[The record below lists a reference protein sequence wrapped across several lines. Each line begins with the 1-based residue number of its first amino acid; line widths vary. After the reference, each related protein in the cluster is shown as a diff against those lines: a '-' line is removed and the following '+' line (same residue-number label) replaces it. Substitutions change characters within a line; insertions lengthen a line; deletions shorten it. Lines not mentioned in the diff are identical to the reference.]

1 MSPNEILA
9 WSGLVV
15 GLAFGMVGQA
25 TGFCLNRAV
34 KDYVESRN
42 LLRARSFAFAT
53 LVAMIGTQLLA
64 LTEFVDFS
72 RAIYRTS
79 NFSWVL
85 LPLGAT
91 MFGYGMMLANG
102 CGARTVVLLAQGNL
116 RSLVVLLCLGISAYA
131 TLSGVLGPART
142 MIAQATSIPLGGL
155 YDLSLL
161 TNQIALGLLLS
172 ALSWFVFYR
181 GMILRNA
188 KDFFGGVCVGLLVV
202 AGWFATGW
210 LAADE
215 FEPTPLVSLTF
226 IAPIGETI
234 QYTMIAT
241 GMRLSFPVALI
252 FGVLRGSFCVAAV
265 RGTLRLQ
272 GFSTPHEMG
281 RYVLGGVLM
290 GVGGALGLGCSIGQ
304 GLTGMSTLAFSS
316 MIAITCILLGAGL
329 AARRN
334 G

>member
-1 MSPNEILA
+1 MSPNEILV

-15 GLAFGMVGQA
+15 GLAFGVVGQT

-42 LLRARSFAFAT
+42 LLRARSFALAT
-53 LVAMIGTQLLA
+53 FVAIIGTQLLA

-72 RAIYRTS
+72 KAIYRTP

-131 TLSGVLGPART
+131 TLTGVLGPART
-142 MIAQATSIPLGGL
+142 MIVQATSIPLGGL
-155 YDLSLL
+155 YDLSSL

-252 FGVLRGSFCVAAV
+252 LGVLLGSFSVAAM

-272 GFSTPHEMG
+272 GFSTAHEMR

-329 AARRN
+329 AARRH

>member
-1 MSPNEILA
+1 MSPNEILV
-9 WSGLVV
+9 WSGLAI
-15 GLAFGMVGQA
+15 GAAFGAVGQT

-42 LLRARSFAFAT
+42 LLKARSFALAM
-53 LVAMIGTQLLA
+53 LVAIVGTQLLA
-64 LTEFVDFS
+64 FTELIDVS
-72 RAIYRTS
+72 TAIYRTP
-79 NFSWVL
+79 NVSWLL
-85 LPLGAT
+85 LPIGAT

-131 TLSGVLGPART
+131 TLSGVLGPVRT
-142 MIAQATSIPLGGL
+142 MLAQATNVPLGGL
-155 YDLSLL
+155 YDLSSISNRLV
-161 TNQIALGLLLS
+161 IGLLLA
-172 ALSWFVFYR
+172 ALLWFVLHR
-181 GMILRNA
+181 GMILRSK
-188 KDFFGGVCVGLLVV
+188 KDFLGGLAVGLLVV

-215 FEPTPLVSLTF
+215 FEPKPLVSLTF

-234 QYTMIAT
+234 QYAMIAT
-241 GMRLSFPVALI
+241 GMRLGFPVALI
-252 FGVLRGSFCVAAV
+252 LGVLLGSFSAAAI
-265 RGTLRLQ
+265 RGTLQLQ
-272 GFSTPHEMG
+272 GFSTPREMR

-304 GLTGMSTLAFSS
+304 GLTGMSTLAFGS
-316 MIAITCILLGAGL
+316 MIASICILFGAGL

-334 G
+334 R

>member
-1 MSPNEILA
+1 MSPNEILV
-9 WSGLVV
+9 WSGLAI
-15 GLAFGMVGQA
+15 GAAFGAVGQT

-42 LLRARSFAFAT
+42 LLKARSFALAM
-53 LVAMIGTQLLA
+53 LVAIIGTQLLA
-64 LTEFVDFS
+64 TAELIDVST
-72 RAIYRTS
+72 AIYRTP
-79 NFSWVL
+79 NVSWLL
-85 LPLGAT
+85 LPVGAT

-131 TLSGVLGPART
+131 TLSGVLGPVRT
-142 MIAQATSIPLGGL
+142 MLAQATNIPLGGL
-155 YDLSLL
+155 YDLSLAS
-161 TNQIALGLLLS
+161 NQIVLGLLLVVLAS
-172 ALSWFVFYR
+172 FVFYR
-181 GMILRNA
+181 GMIFRHT
-188 KDFFGGVCVGLLVV
+188 KDFLGGLAVGLLVV

-234 QYTMIAT
+234 QYAMIAT
-241 GMRLSFPVALI
+241 GMRLGFPVALI
-252 FGVLRGSFCVAAV
+252 LGVLLGSFGAAAI
-265 RGTLRLQ
+265 RRTLQLQ
-272 GFSTPHEMG
+272 GFSTPREMR

-304 GLTGMSTLAFSS
+304 GLTGMSTLAFGS
-316 MIAITCILLGAGL
+316 MIASICILFGAGL

>member
-226 IAPIGETI
+226 IAPIG
-234 QYTMIAT
+234 
-241 GMRLSFPVALI
+241 
-252 FGVLRGSFCVAAV
+252 
-265 RGTLRLQ
+265 
-272 GFSTPHEMG
+272 
-281 RYVLGGVLM
+281 
-290 GVGGALGLGCSIGQ
+290 
-304 GLTGMSTLAFSS
+304 
-316 MIAITCILLGAGL
+316 AGL
-329 AARRN
+329 
-334 G
+334 

>member
-1 MSPNEILA
+1 MSPNEILV
-9 WSGLVV
+9 WSGLAI
-15 GLAFGMVGQA
+15 GAAFGAVGQT

-42 LLRARSFAFAT
+42 LLKARSFALAM
-53 LVAMIGTQLLA
+53 LVAIIGTQLLA
-64 LTEFVDFS
+64 TAELIDAST
-72 RAIYRTS
+72 AIYRTP
-79 NFSWVL
+79 NVSWLL
-85 LPLGAT
+85 LPVGAT

-142 MIAQATSIPLGGL
+142 MLAQATNIPLGGL
-155 YDLSLL
+155 YDLSLAS
-161 TNQIALGLLLS
+161 NQIVLGLLLVVLVS
-172 ALSWFVFYR
+172 FVFYR
-181 GMILRNA
+181 GMIFRQA
-188 KDFFGGVCVGLLVV
+188 KDLLGGLAVGLLVV

-234 QYTMIAT
+234 QYAMIAT
-241 GMRLSFPVALI
+241 GMRLGFPVALI
-252 FGVLRGSFCVAAV
+252 LGVLLGSFGAAAI
-265 RGTLRLQ
+265 RGTLQLQ
-272 GFSTPHEMG
+272 GFSTPREMR

-304 GLTGMSTLAFSS
+304 GLTGMSTLAFGS
-316 MIAITCILLGAGL
+316 MIASICILFGAAL
-329 AARRN
+329 AAQRSR
-334 G
+334 

>member
-1 MSPNEILA
+1 MSPNEILV
-9 WSGLVV
+9 WSGLVI
-15 GLAFGMVGQA
+15 GLAFGAVGQA

-34 KDYVESRN
+34 KDYVESKN
-42 LLRARSFAFAT
+42 LLKARSFALAL
-53 LVAMIGTQLLA
+53 LVAIVGTQSLSSSELIN
-64 LTEFVDFS
+64 FS
-72 RAIYRTS
+72 SAIYRAP

-85 LPLGAT
+85 LPVGAT

-131 TLSGVLGPART
+131 TLSGVLGPLRN
-142 MIAQATSIPLGGL
+142 MIAQATNIPLGGL
-155 YDLSLL
+155 YDLSLV
-161 TNQIALGLLLS
+161 TNQITLGVLLAALF
-172 ALSWFVFYR
+172 WFVFHR
-181 GMILRNA
+181 GEILRNA
-188 KDFFGGVCVGLLVV
+188 KELFGGLAVGLLVV
-202 AGWFATGW
+202 AGWAATGW

-226 IAPIGETI
+226 IAPIGEMI

-241 GMRLSFPVALI
+241 GMRLGFPVALI
-252 FGVLRGSFCVAAV
+252 LGVLLGSFIVAALQ
-265 RGTLRLQ
+265 GTLRLQ
-272 GFSTPHEMG
+272 GFSTPPEMR
-281 RYVLGGVLM
+281 RYVLGGVMM

-316 MIAITCILLGAGL
+316 MIASTCILLGAGL
-329 AARRN
+329 AARRK